1 MTGRILILGL
11 LAAGLLAKPGAAQ
24 PAIST
29 YEFIVNGG
37 DLGPLAGVTAS
48 GSFSFDDSIVPPGG
62 GDVDLAS
69 LLSDLAFTWDGISY
83 DETTANTGGLTFD
96 ASGALT
102 SGFFGT
108 DCDAGTCQASGSNPH
123 DWIVELDFEFGYSVP
138 GGEHLFFG
146 PVTFSPRTAP
156 EPGTLA
162 LLGLGLLAL
171 GVVRRR
177 AA

>member
-24 PAIST
+24 PAIVT

-37 DLGPLAGVTAS
+37 DIGPLAGVTAS
-48 GSFSFDDSIVPPGG
+48 GLFSFDDSIVPPGG
-62 GDVDLAS
+62 GDVNSAG

-83 DETTANTGGLTFD
+83 DETTANTGFLWFD

-102 SGFFGT
+102 SAMFGT
-108 DCDAGTCQASGSNPH
+108 DCAAGACSASGSNPH
-123 DWIVELDFEFGYSVP
+123 DWVVDEVEFTYSVP

-146 PVTFSPRTAP
+146 RPVTFSRRTVP

-162 LLGLGLLAL
+162 LLGLGLLGL
-171 GVVRRR
+171 GLTRRR
-177 AA
+177 AN